1 MNLDLSGHTALVTG
15 STRGIGFATAIG
27 LGEMGANV
35 LVHGRDAT
43 VVAEA
48 VARASEQM
56 PGASFD
62 GVAGDLGTAAG
73 CDAVAAAHP
82 AVDILVNNVGIYE
95 LKAFEDT
102 PDEDWEHF
110 FQVNVMSG
118 VRMAR
123 HYLPGM
129 IERDWGRMIFIS
141 SESGVNIPP
150 EMIHY
155 GFSKASQ
162 LAISRGLAETT
173 AGTNVTVNAVLPG
186 PTLVKTNEDR
196 MIKRAEAEGRTLDDV
211 KADIF
216 RYRRPTSLLKRYATT
231 EEVANMIC
239 YVCSPASSATNGAA
253 LRVEGGIVQTIV

>member
-1 MNLDLSGHTALVTG
+1 
-15 STRGIGFATAIG
+15 
-27 LGEMGANV
+27 
-35 LVHGRDAT
+35 
-43 VVAEA
+43 
-48 VARASEQM
+48 
-56 PGASFD
+56 
-62 GVAGDLGTAAG
+62 
-73 CDAVAAAHP
+73 
-82 AVDILVNNVGIYE
+82 
-95 LKAFEDT
+95 
-102 PDEDWEHF
+102 
-110 FQVNVMSG
+110 
-118 VRMAR
+118 
-123 HYLPGM
+123 
-129 IERDWGRMIFIS
+129 
-141 SESGVNIPP
+141 
-150 EMIHY
+150 MIHY

>member
-1 MNLDLSGHTALVTG
+1 MDLDLTGRTALVTG
-15 STRGIGFATAIG
+15 STRGIGLATAVG

-35 LVHGRDAT
+35 LIHGRDEAR
-43 VVAEA
+43 VSEA
-48 VARASEQM
+48 VARASDQV
-56 PGASFD
+56 PGGSFD
-62 GVAGDLGTAAG
+62 GVAGDLATAAG
-73 CDAVAAAHP
+73 CDKVAAAHP
-82 AVDILVNNVGIYE
+82 ALDILVNNVGIYE
-95 LKAFEDT
+95 MKAFEDI
-102 PDEDWEHF
+102 PDEEWDRMY
-110 FQVNVMSG
+110 QVNVMSG

-129 IERDWGRMIFIS
+129 IARDWGRMIFIS
-141 SESGVNIPP
+141 SESGVLIQP

-186 PTLVKTNEDR
+186 PTLVATNENR
-196 MIKRAEAEGRTLDDV
+196 MIKRAEKEGRTLEDV

-216 RYRRPTSLLKRYATT
+216 RDRRPTSLLKRYATP

-253 LRVEGGIVQTIV
+253 LRVEGGIVSTIV